1 VSTAAEKG
9 EVILEPIKAIS
20 SKLHV
25 VTQESVIVLR
35 HAPLQDNFA
44 LAQPELALAAQRA
57 GPCSP
62 TWLAQKLRRLLC
74 EEAINTWLVA
84 QGENPLRR
92 DSA

>member
-1 VSTAAEKG
+1 MKT
-9 EVILEPIKAIS
+9 IS

-35 HAPLQDNFA
+35 HAPLQDNFT
-44 LAQPELALAAQRA
+44 LAQPELALAAQRG

-74 EEAINTWLVA
+74 EEAINTWLA
-84 QGENPLRR
+84 TQAENPLRR